1 MQEREDQVPDLKD
14 ALEEQ
19 QIYDEI
25 EKDPVR
31 HLMPYSDL
39 LLTDIERRIRMVYK
53 GSQFGSAKHQR
64 RSNLQ

>member
-25 EKDPVR
+25 ESHPVR
-31 HLMPYSDL
+31 RGTPC
-39 LLTDIERRIRMVYK
+39 
-53 GSQFGSAKHQR
+53 
-64 RSNLQ
+64 